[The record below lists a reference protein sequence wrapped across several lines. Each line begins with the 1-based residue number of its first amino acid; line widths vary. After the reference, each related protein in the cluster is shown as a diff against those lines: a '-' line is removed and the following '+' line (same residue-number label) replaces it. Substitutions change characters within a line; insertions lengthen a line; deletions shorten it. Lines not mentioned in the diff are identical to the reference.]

1 MSSGFPLDYHRR
13 LVMAAAAAASS
24 GQGQGIIWP
33 QQHPPSASGSGQAPS
48 SYEATV
54 KAYLEKYPSA
64 NANGEDTRRR
74 RDDDGNDEESR
85 SRRRMVLWRGNYV
98 SEAEAKA
105 LRHVFDDMNDHF
117 GHNLPDPDVSVVL
130 TGLSHLGGGRDTI
143 WEGELDF
150 IYNIGGKRC
159 KCPYI
164 GMEICLDL
172 FPKLVQ
178 NKRGRPMLRDYG
190 KSWAYAYLPKVT
202 MLKVK
207 QYIRAGTGWE
217 ISDEGIFDDP
227 NRNLVAIEAMMHDGI
242 QQPKPSFSVIENDD
256 DDATTV
262 RDSSSFTR
270 IGSVQSVHKDT
281 DQQQIHRGIGFFC
294 LSVEIDGSSS
304 TVRPVRGAKG
314 VDDQATLV
322 FTLISFSTWGITDS
336 IAPIVYNT
344 PPYY

>member
-1 MSSGFPLDYHRR
+1 MGEYRKNTKKGTLPFCIFLPTVISLHITSNSPILAHILMSSGFPLDYHRR

-33 QQHPPSASGSGQAPS
+33 QQHPPSDSGSGQAPS

-150 IYNIGGKRC
+150 I
-159 KCPYI
+159 
-164 GMEICLDL
+164 
-172 FPKLVQ
+172 
-178 NKRGRPMLRDYG
+178 
-190 KSWAYAYLPKVT
+190 
-202 MLKVK
+202 
-207 QYIRAGTGWE
+207 
-217 ISDEGIFDDP
+217 
-227 NRNLVAIEAMMHDGI
+227 
-242 QQPKPSFSVIENDD
+242 
-256 DDATTV
+256 
-262 RDSSSFTR
+262 
-270 IGSVQSVHKDT
+270 
-281 DQQQIHRGIGFFC
+281 
-294 LSVEIDGSSS
+294 
-304 TVRPVRGAKG
+304 
-314 VDDQATLV
+314 
-322 FTLISFSTWGITDS
+322 
-336 IAPIVYNT
+336 
-344 PPYY
+344 